1 MTLRRLA
8 LALAAL
14 VAAPLSPAAAQRGG
28 GLQIGAPLRVIGL
41 DVPGGQVT
49 GVFAGVVGDTVL
61 IGVTDGIEA
70 VRVPRRA
77 ITHLQVLFGRRSGA
91 ARVSVQG
98 MLVGSA
104 AAAAAVF
111 VFRNRLDPGVGGG
124 IIVAGGAGGLMV
136 GGLVGHGIVRA
147 DRWVEAPLE
156 MLEPEGR

>member
-1 MTLRRLA
+1 MTLRRLG
-8 LALAAL
+8 LALAVL
-14 VAAPLSPAAAQRGG
+14 VAAPLSPAAAQR

-61 IGVTDGIEA
+61 IGVTGGIEA

-77 ITHLQVLFGRRSGA
+77 ITHLQVLFGRRSAA

-98 MLVGSA
+98 MLVGAA

-111 VFRNRLDPGVGGG
+111 AFRNRLDPGVGAG
-124 IIVAGGAGGLMV
+124 IVVAGGAGGLMI
-136 GGLVGHGIVRA
+136 GGLVGHTLIRA

-156 MLEPEGR
+156 MLEPEVR